1 VARRE
6 AHPGDSEDITMIF
19 DPIRAEISR
28 FDPALP
34 IERASTPPASWYTR
48 PEFLEL
54 ERERVFRRTWQ
65 AVGRLDQV
73 PRPGDYFTG
82 CLVDD
87 PYVVLRD
94 QDGTLRAFHNVCRH
108 HAAEVCSG
116 GGNLNELVCPYH
128 GWTYRL
134 DGRLTRAP
142 RLGRNDV
149 FDRDHFSLK
158 PASVR
163 AWGPLIFIHL
173 GDQPDSLEHQLAPLA
188 PRLAAS
194 KTEELEFVARR
205 SYELRCNWK
214 VYVDNYLDG
223 GYHVSVL
230 HKALAGQLDLDTY
243 VTELFERLSFQS
255 CRAPEEAPADAGG
268 DFAERI
274 GDEALYAFVYPN
286 FMLNRYG
293 PILDTNLVVPMGH
306 DRTRVIF
313 DFYFRDVEG
322 PSAREFI
329 ERSIDASHRV
339 QEEDVSIC
347 ESVQKGLGSPA
358 YDRGI
363 YAPGVEMAA
372 YHFHRLLAAD
382 VRGGDTG

>member
-1 VARRE
+1 MRTE
-6 AHPGDSEDITMIF
+6 L
-19 DPIRAEISR
+19 SR
-28 FDPALP
+28 FDPSLP
-34 IERASTPPASWYTR
+34 IESAWTPPASWYVR

-73 PRPGDYFTG
+73 SRPGDYFTG

-94 QDGTLRAFHNVCRH
+94 PGGTLRAFHNVCRH
-108 HAAEVCSG
+108 HAAQVCQGEGS
-116 GGNLNELVCPYH
+116 LTELVCPYH
-128 GWTYRL
+128 GWAYRL
-134 DGRLTRAP
+134 DGGLSRAP
-142 RLGRNDV
+142 RLGKSEL
-149 FDRDHFSLK
+149 FDRETFSLK
-158 PASVR
+158 PAAVEVFGSLV
-163 AWGPLIFIHL
+163 FIHL
-173 GDQPDSLEHQLAPLA
+173 GADPPPLMAQFAELA
-188 PRLAAS
+188 PRLAAMGTGDL
-194 KTEELEFVARR
+194 KFVARR
-205 SYELRCNWK
+205 SYELSCNWK

-230 HKALAGQLDLDTY
+230 HKALAGQLDLSTY
-243 VTELFERLSFQS
+243 VTELFERVSIQT
-255 CRAPEEAPADAGG
+255 CRSPEGAPT
-268 DFAERI
+268 ERI

-293 PILDTNLVVPMGH
+293 PILDTNWVVPVGH

-313 DFYFRDVEG
+313 DFFFRDTEG
-322 PSAREFI
+322 AKAEEFI
-329 ERSIDASHRV
+329 ERSIAASHRV
-339 QEEDVSIC
+339 QEEDVAIC

-382 VRGGDTG
+382 LQTGVSA

>member
-1 VARRE
+1 
-6 AHPGDSEDITMIF
+6 MIP

-28 FDPALP
+28 FDPMVP
-34 IERASTPPASWYTR
+34 IERAHTPPASWYVR
-48 PEFLEL
+48 PEFLEV

-65 AVGRLDQV
+65 AVGRVDQLQ
-73 PRPGDYFTG
+73 RPGDYFAG
-82 CLVDD
+82 CVVDD

-94 QDGTLRAFHNVCRH
+94 RDGELRAFHNVCRH
-108 HAAEVCSG
+108 HAAEVCAG
-116 GGNLNELVCPYH
+116 DGNLTELVCPYH

-142 RLGRNDV
+142 RLGQNDV
-149 FDRDHFSLK
+149 FDREQFSLK
-158 PASVR
+158 PLAVA
-163 AWGPLIFIHL
+163 AWGPLVFINL
-173 GDQPDSLEHQLAPLA
+173 GENPPPLAAQLAELTS
-188 PRLAAS
+188 RLAAS
-194 KTEELEFVARR
+194 STGALKFVARR

-214 VYVDNYLDG
+214 VFVDNYLDG

-243 VTELFERLSFQS
+243 VTELFERVSIQS
-255 CRAPEEAPADAGG
+255 CRSPEEAPAEAGG

-286 FMLNRYG
+286 LMLNRYG
-293 PILDTNLVVPMGH
+293 SILDTNWVVPLGH
-306 DRTRVIF
+306 DRTRVVF
-313 DFYFRDVEG
+313 DFYFRDTEG
-322 PSAREFI
+322 RKAKSFI

-339 QEEDVSIC
+339 QEEDLSIC
-347 ESVQKGLGSPA
+347 ESVHRGLGSPA

-372 YHFHRLLAAD
+372 FHFHRLLAAD
-382 VRGGDTG
+382 LRAGAPA

>member
-1 VARRE
+1 
-6 AHPGDSEDITMIF
+6 MI
-19 DPIRAEISR
+19 PEGVKTEISR

-34 IERASTPPASWYTR
+34 IERSYTPPASWYVR

-54 ERERVFRRTWQ
+54 ERTRVFRRSWQ
-65 AVGRLDQV
+65 AVGRVDQV
-73 PRPGDYFTG
+73 KRPGDYFTG

-94 QDGTLRAFHNVCRH
+94 GDGTLRAFHNVCRH
-108 HAAEVCSG
+108 HAAEICQGEGS
-116 GGNLNELVCPYH
+116 LTELVCPYH

-134 DGRLTRAP
+134 DGGLTRAP
-142 RLGRNDV
+142 RLGRNEL
-149 FDRDHFSLK
+149 FDRARFSLK
-158 PASVR
+158 PVAVGEF
-163 AWGPLIFIHL
+163 GPLVFIHL
-173 GDQPDSLEHQLAPLA
+173 GENPPPLAAQFAELA

-194 KTEELEFVARR
+194 STADLKFVARR
-205 SYELRCNWK
+205 SYVMSCNWK

-243 VTELFERLSFQS
+243 VTELFERVSIQS
-255 CRAPEEAPADAGG
+255 CRSPEEAPPAASG

-274 GDEALYAFVYPN
+274 GAEALYAFVYPN

-293 PILDTNLVVPMGH
+293 PILDTNWVVPLGH
-306 DRTRVIF
+306 DRTRVVF
-313 DFYFRDVEG
+313 DFYFRDTEG
-322 PSAREFI
+322 AQASEFI
-329 ERSIDASHRV
+329 ERSIAASHRV
-339 QEEDVSIC
+339 QEEDVGIC

-372 YHFHRLLAAD
+372 FHFHRLLAFD
-382 VRGGDTG
+382 LQGGVPA

>member
-1 VARRE
+1 ME
-6 AHPGDSEDITMIF
+6 TPEIPDSIK
-19 DPIRAEISR
+19 AELSR
-28 FDPALP
+28 FDPSLR
-34 IERASTPPASWYTR
+34 IERAFTPPASWYVR

-54 ERERVFRRTWQ
+54 ERACVFRRSWQ
-65 AVGRLDQV
+65 AVGRVDQV
-73 PRPGDYFTG
+73 SRPGDYFTG

-108 HAAEVCSG
+108 HAAQVCQGEGS
-116 GGNLNELVCPYH
+116 LTELVCPYH

-134 DGRLTRAP
+134 DGGLSRAP
-142 RLGRNDV
+142 RLGKNEL
-149 FDRDHFSLK
+149 FDRETFSLK
-158 PASVR
+158 PAAVEVF
-163 AWGPLIFIHL
+163 GPLLFIHL
-173 GDQPDSLEHQLAPLA
+173 GDDPPPLAAQFTELA
-188 PRLAAS
+188 PRLAALGTGDL
-194 KTEELEFVARR
+194 KFVARR

-230 HKALAGQLDLDTY
+230 HEALAGQLDLDTY
-243 VTELFERLSFQS
+243 VTELFERISIQS
-255 CRAPEEAPADAGG
+255 CRTPKEAPTEAGG

-293 PILDTNLVVPMGH
+293 PILDTNWVVPVGH
-306 DRTRVIF
+306 DRTRVVF
-313 DFYFRDVEG
+313 DFFFRDTEG
-322 PSAREFI
+322 PKAGEFI
-329 ERSIDASHRV
+329 ERSIAASHRV
-339 QEEDVSIC
+339 QEEDVAIC

-382 VRGGDTG
+382 LRGGVPA

>member
-1 VARRE
+1 MT
-6 AHPGDSEDITMIF
+6 S
-19 DPIRAEISR
+19 DPIRTEISR

-34 IERASTPPASWYTR
+34 IERALTPPASWYTR

-116 GGNLNELVCPYH
+116 DGNLAELVCPYH

-142 RLGRNDV
+142 RLGQNDV
-149 FDRDHFSLK
+149 FDRELFSLK
-158 PASVR
+158 PAAVQ
-163 AWGPLIFIHL
+163 AWGPLVFIHL
-173 GDQPDSLEHQLAPLA
+173 GDEPESLVHQLAPLA

-194 KTEELEFVARR
+194 KTDALAFVARR
-205 SYELRCNWK
+205 AYELRCNWK

-255 CRAPEEAPADAGG
+255 CRAPEEAPAAAAG

-286 FMLNRYG
+286 LMLNRYG

-313 DFYFRDVEG
+313 DFYFRDTEG
-322 PSAREFI
+322 ATASDFI
-329 ERSIDASHRV
+329 ERSMDASHRV

-363 YAPGVEMAA
+363 YAPGIETAA
-372 YHFHRLLAAD
+372 HHFHRLLAAD
-382 VRGGDTG
+382 LRL

>member
-1 VARRE
+1 MGA
-6 AHPGDSEDITMIF
+6 PFIQDS
-19 DPIRAEISR
+19 IRSELSR
-28 FDPALP
+28 FDPSLP
-34 IERASTPPASWYTR
+34 IERAFTPPASWYVR

-54 ERERVFRRTWQ
+54 ERASVFRRTWQ

-73 PRPGDYFTG
+73 ANPGDYFTG
-82 CLVDD
+82 CIVDD

-94 QDGTLRAFHNVCRH
+94 KDGTLRAFHNVCRH
-108 HAAEVCSG
+108 HAAQVCQGEGS
-116 GGNLNELVCPYH
+116 LTELVCPYH

-134 DGRLTRAP
+134 DGGLTRAP
-142 RLGRNDV
+142 RLGKNEIFSRES
-149 FDRDHFSLK
+149 FSLK
-158 PASVR
+158 AAAVL
-163 AWGPLIFIHL
+163 AFGPLVFIHL
-173 GDQPDSLEHQLAPLA
+173 GENPPPLMDQFAELA

-194 KTEELEFVARR
+194 GTEALRFVARR
-205 SYELRCNWK
+205 SYDLHCNWK

-243 VTELFERLSFQS
+243 VTELFERVSIQS
-255 CRAPEEAPADAGG
+255 CRSPEEAPPEGAG

-274 GDEALYAFVYPN
+274 GEQALYAFVYPN

-293 PILDTNLVVPMGH
+293 PILDTNWVVPLGH

-313 DFYFRDVEG
+313 DFYFRDAEG
-322 PSAREFI
+322 PQAKTFI
-329 ERSIDASHRV
+329 ERSIAASHRV

-372 YHFHRLLAAD
+372 LHFHRLLAAD
-382 VRGGDTG
+382 LRGGVPA